1 MRVSQRESEDA
12 VSLFPSDTFDY
23 LLRRAAA
30 FLTVLPVASSGVK
43 SDAER
48 CESTPIGET
57 AGAVWH
63 MLSDGGPASLASLIE
78 AAGVTEKPVLHGRR
92 VACPGKQNHNRAV
105 QWRLRDSAEIRLI
118 SE

>member
-1 MRVSQRESEDA
+1 MTTVSQRESEDA
-12 VSLFPSDTFDY
+12 VSPFPSDTFDY

-63 MLSDGGPASLASLIE
+63 MLSDGGSNYARVADRSCGRAR
-78 AAGVTEKPVLHGRR
+78 KPVLHGRR
-92 VACPGKQNHNRAV
+92 VACPGKQITIEPSNG
-105 QWRLRDSAEIRLI
+105 DYEIRLK
-118 SE
+118 